1 MRFGAS
7 FWLWFL
13 FAVPVFA
20 GLLLLDGH
28 RRRRLLERLGDRPL
42 VARLSASL
50 SMEKRIMKGLLV
62 VVATAFLVLALARPQ
77 WGMKTETVN
86 RRGVDVMIAVDTS
99 LSMLSED
106 MKPNRLA
113 QARSAIRGLFD
124 LLEGDRVGLVA
135 FAGTAYVAC
144 PLTLDYSAAAMFV
157 DVLDTDLLPVQGTAL
172 APALRAATDSFPK
185 EEGRHKVIVLITDG
199 EDHEGDVEAA
209 VNEAIERGI
218 VIHTVGVGA
227 TGGVPIPIR
236 NARGDV
242 TGYKEDREHRKV
254 TSRLDEGA
262 LQSIAS
268 ATHGKYFR
276 STPEGIELKGVYQEI
291 AAMDP
296 KNMTARTVTHYEE
309 RYIIPLGAALLL
321 LGLETALGDRR
332 KVARA
337 ARGAGSGSRG
347 AGAVAA
353 MLCVLLLVPAPAFA
367 DPAAKNNQGN
377 RLYEQKKYDDAL
389 KNYTDAQAERPAAP
403 ELHYNIGNVLLRK
416 GDTDKAI
423 EEYLRAQSTGPK
435 SLQEAAHFNRGN
447 ALMMKGEFEPA
458 IGAYVQALKMDPRD
472 RDAKRNL
479 ELALKLLEK
488 QQQQQQQQQQDQPPD
503 PQNQKQP
510 PPQQPNDKQ
519 KPDDSKQPRPQKPGE
534 MSEEEAKQILDALR
548 ESEKESL
555 KKHAQASAPPHPHQP
570 EKDW

>member
-7 FWLWFL
+7 IYLWAL
-13 FAVPVFA
+13 FAVPVLA
-20 GLLLLDGH
+20 GLLLLDGW
-28 RRRRLLERLGDRPL
+28 RRRRLLERLGDRVL

-50 SMEKRIMKGLLV
+50 SVEKRIMKGLLV
-62 VVATAFLVLALARPQ
+62 TVAAAFLVLALARPQ

-113 QARSAIRGLFD
+113 QSQSAIMGLFD
-124 LLEGDRVGLVA
+124 LLQGDRVGLVA

-157 DVLDTDLLPVQGTAL
+157 DILGTDLLPVQGTNMA
-172 APALRAATDSFPK
+172 AAIRAAIGAFPE

-199 EDHEGDVEAA
+199 EDHEGEVEAA
-209 VNEAIERGI
+209 VNEAIDHGI

-268 ATHGKYFR
+268 ATKGKYFR
-276 STPEGIELKGVYQEI
+276 STPEGIELKGVYDEI
-291 AAMDP
+291 ASMDP

-321 LGLETALGDRR
+321 LGIETALGDRR
-332 KVARA
+332 RAVRAGRAAVAARA
-337 ARGAGSGSRG
+337 ATAAILAG
-347 AGAVAA
+347 
-353 MLCVLLLVPAPAFA
+353 LLLLAPSPASA

-377 RLYEQKKYDDAL
+377 RLYEQKKYDEAL
-389 KNYTDAQAERPAAP
+389 KDYTDAQAERPAAP

-416 GDTDKAI
+416 GDFDKAI

-435 SLQEAAHFNRGN
+435 NLAEAAHFNRGN
-447 ALMMKGEFEPA
+447 ALMMKGELQPA
-458 IGAYVQALKMDPRD
+458 IDAYVQALKMEPRD
-472 RDAKRNL
+472 QDAKRNL

-488 QQQQQQQQQQDQPPD
+488 QQQQQQQQQQNQPPD

-510 PPQQPNDKQ
+510 PPPRPDDNQ
-519 KPDDSKQPRPQKPGE
+519 KPDDKKQPQPKPGE
-534 MSEEEAKQILDALR
+534 MSKDEAKQILDALR

-555 KKHAQASAPPHPHQP
+555 KKHAQASAPPHPHEP